1 MQIDYDPQADAIYI
15 RLRKGEVDDTL
26 EAGKYVYVD
35 VDENGVPLGLEILF
49 AGRMLAKEDVTSV
62 TVNIGRVAQVIEPL
76 RAVENAVGFVTAP
89 VPQRSLD
96 K

>member
-49 AGRMLAKEDVTSV
+49 AGRMLAKEDMTSV
-62 TVNIGRVAQVIEPL
+62 TVNIGRMAQVVEPL
-76 RAVENAVGFVTAP
+76 HAMENAVGSGISP
-89 VPQRSLD
+89 VPQRGLD